1 VTALTDQLRDR
12 AGDLPEMCAR
22 PLVPLPPQPVG
33 VPWPTEAWPTADP
46 DPAVAGRLVALLD
59 DLTGDVDRY
68 GTTYAVA
75 VAHRGVLVAERYGG
89 VLEHWDRPFE
99 PVEPTT
105 RLMSWSMAKSILHAV
120 VGTLVGEGR
129 LALEGPAPV
138 PEWSDPAD
146 PRHAITLDDLLEMR
160 DGLAFSEDYADAG
173 VSDVIEMLFGA
184 GEADMA
190 HFAADRPLAHP
201 PGTVFNYSSGTSN
214 IVSGIVARQVGPG
227 APYEALLRERLFG
240 PLGMRSATP
249 AFDAAGTF
257 VGSSSVH
264 ATAQD
269 FLRFGLLYL
278 RDGVWE
284 GRLGRSRAAHP
295 VVRPAGGPVV
305 RRPLVERRR
314 RPRHVL
320 GKRLRGPVDHDLPAA
335 RPARGAPRP
344 LHRRRPQRDAG
355 GVAGRAGRRV
365 PGGLTRRL
373 SSLTA
378 PTRGERRQPTPAVA

>member
-22 PLVPLPPQPVG
+22 PLVPLPPQPAG

-284 GRLGRSRAAHP
+284 GRRLLPAGWVDHGRRIRSYDPPEDRWYGAHWWSVGDDLGTFWASGYEGQSIMICPPLDLLAVRLGRSAGDDHTATLATWRAA
-295 VVRPAGGPVV
+295 
-305 RRPLVERRR
+305 LV
-314 RPRHVL
+314 
-320 GKRLRGPVDHDLPAA
+320 
-335 RPARGAPRP
+335 
-344 LHRRRPQRDAG
+344 DAF
-355 GVAGRAGRRV
+355 RAV
-365 PGGLTRRL
+365 
-373 SSLTA
+373 
-378 PTRGERRQPTPAVA
+378 

>member
-22 PLVPLPPQPVG
+22 PLVPLPPQPAG

-227 APYEALLRERLFG
+227 APYEALLRGPRHRAGLPPVRAALPPGRRLGG
-240 PLGMRSATP
+240 PAP
-249 AFDAAGTF
+249 AA
-257 VGSSSVH
+257 
-264 ATAQD
+264 
-269 FLRFGLLYL
+269 
-278 RDGVWE
+278 

-378 PTRGERRQPTPAVA
+378 PTRGERRQPTPA